1 MRIAAGLCP
10 FMVYVS
16 AGCWDGLDRLLILI
30 VLQLGTLLS
39 VLEDSHTHLK
49 DKPSRTD
56 EQGRIHS

>member
-1 MRIAAGLCP
+1 
-10 FMVYVS
+10 MVYVS